1 MDDYSTFGQ
10 RVKMHRLRLGL
21 SQEELGKRLN
31 LKYGAISNWETDLT
45 FPTAPLLP
53 SLASIFG
60 ISIDELLGYV
70 PARYSDKTYRAM
82 DTFEDLDDASQD
94 FILNMMETL
103 PHRPKK

>member
-10 RVKMHRLRLGL
+10 RVKMHRARLGL
-21 SQEELGKRLN
+21 SQQELGEKVG
-31 LKYGAISNWETDLT
+31 LKYGAVSNWETDVS
-45 FPTAPLLP
+45 FPFVPQLMA
-53 SLASIFG
+53 LASIFG
-60 ISIDELLGYV
+60 ISIDELLGHA